1 MEELVGKLWHRLV
14 TRAADDRF
22 PDAAVALE
30 AIRPAAGMMFRALGG
45 NGALRIEAATATA
58 HQARRRWLQRIAGS
72 GREVELAWRDGES
85 LRLPSTIALFPERR
99 LNRELYLWL
108 AALAAVTPEG
118 QAQDWLARSQASV
131 RILLQRYPGLRRRY
145 QELVDAHLDLRP
157 SPEELPAMEAAAERA
172 VRAAL
177 REPGTITSLPMAV
190 QQIHPVPL
198 WLHPTPPLTAPV
210 AVNTGDDA
218 EDDEDENE
226 DGDHSRDARNDRR
239 RRAER
244 VDMPDG
250 KDGLLAARL
259 ESIFSWAEYVKVD
272 RTTDESDGKDA
283 ERTADDMDVMSVARD
298 GRAIANKVRFDL
310 DLPAAD
316 YDDLPLS
323 GPIPLP
329 EWDYRRSALLPNH
342 CLIQPLVA
350 RDATPCELPAHLRR
364 LARQVRSRFEALAQ
378 SRRWFRAQPDGT
390 EPDLDAYLHFTADR
404 LAGRDTADQG
414 LYRVLRVQDRN
425 LACLLLADLSLS
437 TDAAASDTARVI
449 DVIRDSLFLFAE
461 ALSTAGDRLGIYGF
475 SSRRRQHVRFHA
487 IKGFAE
493 AYDATVRGRI
503 AAIRPGYYTRLGA
516 AIRHATDLLE
526 TQGAE
531 RRLLLILTDGKPNDL
546 DRYEGRYGIEDT
558 REAVREARR
567 RGLFPFCITIDR
579 EAADYLPHLFGANG
593 FTIIRRPQE
602 LPTRLPQ
609 LYAQLTAS

>member
-1 MEELVGKLWHRLV
+1 MEELVGRLWHRLV

-22 PDAAVALE
+22 PEATVTLE
-30 AIRPAAGMMFRALGG
+30 AVGPAAGVMFRALGG
-45 NGALRIEAATATA
+45 SGGLRLEAATAAT
-58 HQARRRWLQRIAGS
+58 HHARRRWLQRVAGS
-72 GREVELAWRDGES
+72 GRQVELAWRDGET
-85 LRLPSTIALFPERR
+85 LRLPAEIAAFPEQR

-108 AALAAVTPEG
+108 AALAAVSPPAG
-118 QAQDWLARSQASV
+118 GQDWLADNQRSVTQLL
-131 RILLQRYPGLRRRY
+131 RRLPGLQRRY
-145 QELVDAHLDLRP
+145 RELVDAHLALRP
-157 SPEELPAMEAAAERA
+157 CPDELPDTEADAERA
-172 VRAAL
+172 LRAAL
-177 REPGTITSLPMAV
+177 RDPGSIAALPRSPRPV
-190 QQIHPVPL
+190 HPVLL
-198 WLHPTPPLTAPV
+198 WLHPAPPLTTPV
-210 AVNTGDDA
+210 AANVDDA
-218 EDDEDENE
+218 DEEDEDAGN
-226 DGDHSRDARNDRR
+226 SRDARDQRR

-250 KDGLLAARL
+250 KDGLVAARL

-272 RTTDESDGKDA
+272 RTTDEDDGNDA
-283 ERTADDMDVMSVARD
+283 ERTANDMDVMSVARD

-316 YDDLPLS
+316 HDDLPLS
-323 GPIPLP
+323 GPIALP
-329 EWDYRRSALLPNH
+329 EWDYRRGVLLKDH
-342 CLIQPLVA
+342 CLVQPLLA

-364 LARQVRSRFEALAQ
+364 LARRVRGQFEALAQ
-378 SRRWFRAQPDGT
+378 SRRWLRAQPEGT

-404 LAGRDTADQG
+404 LAGRYNSEQG
-414 LYRVLRVQDRN
+414 LYRALRVHDRN

-437 TDAAASDTARVI
+437 TDAAVDDTARVI

-493 AYDATVRGRI
+493 TYDAGVRGRI
-503 AAIRPGYYTRLGA
+503 AAIRPGYYTRMGA
-516 AIRHATDLLE
+516 AIRHASDLLAS
-526 TQGAE
+526 QGAE

-579 EAADYLPHLFGANG
+579 EAAGYLPHLFGADG
-593 FTIIRRPQE
+593 FAIIRRPQE

-609 LYAQLTAS
+609 LYARLTGS

>member
-1 MEELVGKLWHRLV
+1 MEEMVGKLWHRLV

-22 PDAAVALE
+22 PEAAVTLE
-30 AIRPAAGMMFRALGG
+30 GIRPAAGVMFRALGG
-45 NGALRIEAATATA
+45 SGGLRIEAATATT
-58 HQARRRWLQRIAGS
+58 HHARRRWLQRVAGS
-72 GREVELAWRDGES
+72 GRQVELAWRDGET
-85 LRLPSTIALFPERR
+85 LRLPTAIACFPQQR

-108 AALAAVTPEG
+108 AALAAVSPPAEG
-118 QAQDWLARSQASV
+118 QDWLVDSQSSV
-131 RILLQRYPGLRRRY
+131 RQLLQRFPGLRRRY
-145 QELVDAHLDLRP
+145 LDLVDAHLALRP
-157 SPEELPAMEAAAERA
+157 SPDELPAAEADAERA
-172 VRAAL
+172 IRAAL
-177 REPGTITSLPMAV
+177 RDPGAVDALPPSPRPV
-190 QQIHPVPL
+190 HPVPL
-198 WLHPTPPLTAPV
+198 WLHPAPPLATPV
-210 AVNTGDDA
+210 AATA
-218 EDDEDENE
+218 EHDEDEDQH
-226 DGDHSRDARNDRR
+226 DGNSRDTHDKRR

-259 ESIFSWAEYVKVD
+259 EAIFSWAEYVKVD
-272 RTTDESDGKDA
+272 RTTDEDDGDDA
-283 ERTADDMDVMSVARD
+283 ERTADDMEVMSVARD

-323 GPIPLP
+323 GPIALP
-329 EWDYRRSALLPNH
+329 EWDYRRGVLLPNH
-342 CLIQPLVA
+342 CLVQPLLA
-350 RDATPCELPAHLRR
+350 RDASPCELPAHLRR
-364 LARQVRSRFEALAQ
+364 LARRVRGQFEALAQ
-378 SRRWFRAQPDGT
+378 SRRWFRAQPEGT

-404 LAGRDTADQG
+404 RAGRDTAEQG
-414 LYRVLRVQDRN
+414 LYRSLRVHDRN

-437 TDAAASDTARVI
+437 TDAAVNDTERVI

-493 AYDATVRGRI
+493 TYDAAVRGRI
-503 AAIRPGYYTRLGA
+503 AAIRPGYYTRMGA
-516 AIRHATDLLE
+516 AIRHASDLLE

-579 EAADYLPHLFGANG
+579 EAAGYLPHLFGADG
-593 FTIIRRPQE
+593 FAIIRRPQE

-609 LYAQLTAS
+609 LYARLTGA